1 MIERFYNIS
10 NDLEGSIFLFGAR
23 QTGKSTLLKQ
33 QLKSAIH
40 YDLLDGTLRR
50 KFQANPSLLYKS
62 LIDKDENTIVVID
75 EIPEVPELLNEVHRL
90 IADKNIRFVLCG
102 SSARKLKR
110 KGYNTLGGRAYPCYF
125 YPLISAEVHNLDI
138 DRCLSTGLLPRI
150 YLSQNPQRELS
161 AYIDSYLKEEI
172 LQESIVRN
180 LDGFQRFLEVAA
192 LTNGEIVNYANIAN
206 DCGIS
211 AVTVKEY
218 FSILQ
223 DTLIGYLVP
232 AYQKT
237 VKRKLTQSPRFYF
250 FDTGIANY
258 LLHRETVTAGTP
270 EYGRCFEQF
279 VVMELKAYIG
289 YHHKRE
295 ILSYWHTYTGQEVDI
310 IIGDAE
316 IAIEIK
322 STEDVQRKHLS
333 GLNAFA
339 QEHPLCRKM
348 LVSRDIIT
356 RREGEIE
363 CIYIHDFLKQLWSG
377 QLF

>member
-33 QLKSAIH
+33 QLRSAIH

-50 KFQANPSLLYKS
+50 KFQANPSLLYQA

-90 IADKNIRFVLCG
+90 IVEKNIRFVLCS

-125 YPLISAEVHNLDI
+125 YPLISAEIPNLDL
-138 DRCLSTGLLPRI
+138 DKCLNTGLLPRI

-172 LQESIVRN
+172 LQEAIVRN
-180 LDGFQRFLEVAA
+180 LNGFQRFLEVAA
-192 LTNGEIVNYANIAN
+192 LTNGEIVNYANIAS

-218 FSILQ
+218 FSILE
-223 DTLIGYLVP
+223 DTLVGYLIP
-232 AYQKT
+232 AYQKV

-250 FDTGIANY
+250 FDTGITNY
-258 LLHRETVTAGTP
+258 LLHRETVTPGTS

-289 YHHKRE
+289 YHHKRVA
-295 ILSYWHTYTGQEVDI
+295 LSYWHTYTGQEVDI
-310 IIGDAE
+310 IIGDAD

-322 STEDVQRKHLS
+322 STEDVQRKHLG
-333 GLNAFA
+333 GLKLFA
-339 QEHPLCRKM
+339 EEHPLCRKM

-356 RREGEIE
+356 RRDGDIE
-363 CIYIHDFLKQLWSG
+363 LIYIHDFLQALWSG
-377 QLF
+377 KLV